1 MASGLTLAR
10 NVGSAV
16 GHVAVGSVAEVVGG
30 GGLGFVHAKWKDR
43 WYGEYAPEI
52 AAGVGK
58 VALALAR
65 GFGGSDSWITDIVG
79 GAIASPGMVLTS
91 AKYGIKLA
99 EYLEEKKSAPQ
110 KKLPAK
116 TATGYIS
123 PVGYASQS
131 PVGIGYVP
139 PAGADAMT
147 ISEDERRRFAAAR

>member
-1 MASGLTLAR
+1 MASGLSLAR

-30 GGLGFVHAKWKDR
+30 GGLGFIHAKWKDH

-65 GFGGSDSWITDIVG
+65 GFGGPESWVTDIVG
-79 GAIASPGMVLTS
+79 GVIASPGVVLTS

-99 EYLEEKKSAPQ
+99 EYLEEKKAPQ
-110 KKLPAK
+110 KRLPAK
-116 TATGYIS
+116 VATGYIS
-123 PVGYASQS
+123 PVGYA
-131 PVGIGYVP
+131 PTVGYVP
-139 PAGADAMT
+139 PAGANAMT
-147 ISEDERRRFAAAR
+147 ISEDERRRFATAR